1 MATRLPDTGLVLVDF
16 TAQHCAPC
24 VQLGRVLDAV
34 ARDYAGRL
42 AVVAVDVD
50 VEPELAQQFDVRA
63 TPTVVVW
70 RDGRAIGR
78 IIGARPQRYVVD
90 VVERALAGATALG

>member
-1 MATRLPDTGLVLVDF
+1 MATRLPDRGLVLVDF

-24 VQLGRVLDAV
+24 VQLARVLDAV

-42 AVVAVDVD
+42 EVVAVDVD
-50 VEPELAQQFDVRA
+50 AEPELARQFDVRA

-70 RDGRAIGR
+70 RDGRDIGR
-78 IIGARPQRYVVD
+78 IIGARPQRHVAS